1 MRILLVRLSAL
12 GDLVVAS
19 GLLPVLRER
28 WPEAEVDWLVESAG
42 EALLA
47 HEARIDRCIRLPAQ
61 GGTGNFLRTVRTLRS
76 RHYDLAIDTHGLLK
90 GAFWARVSGAPRRI
104 GLGSREGSSALLTE
118 TVALDR
124 GDPHFGSEYRRLAD
138 YLGSTP
144 EAYHPRLVLGAEDR
158 QEAREALGRTAQL
171 PYAALCPFTTRP
183 QKHWFRENW
192 RELGEGLR
200 AEGLQPVLLGGP
212 GDAPEAHQIQG
223 ELPWTDL
230 TGRLS
235 LRGSAAV
242 LEGAAVAIGVDTG
255 LTHMASVLGTPTLAL
270 FGATRPYLHLPHGAS
285 GKVLYQPLPC
295 SPCRRKPTCGGAYTC
310 MRLHTPE
317 SVLANAR
324 SLRTA

>member
-1 MRILLVRLSAL
+1 MRVLLVRLSAL

-19 GLLPVLRER
+19 GLLAVLRER
-28 WPEAEVDWLVESAG
+28 WPEARVDWLVESPG

-47 HEARIDRCIRLPAQ
+47 HEDRIDRLIVLPAH
-61 GGTGNFLRTVRTLRS
+61 GGSGAFLQTVRTLRS
-76 RHYDLAIDTHGLLK
+76 QHYDLAIETHGLLK
-90 GAFWARVSGAPRRI
+90 GAFWARASGAPRRI

-118 TVALDR
+118 RVELDR

-138 YLGSTP
+138 YLGTTP
-144 EAYHPRLVLGAEDR
+144 DAYQPRLVLGQEDR
-158 QEAREALGRTAQL
+158 REASEALGGNPEP

-183 QKHWFRENW
+183 QKHWFEENW

-212 GDAPEAHQIQG
+212 GDAPQAHRIQG

-242 LEGAAVAIGVDTG
+242 LEGATVAVGVDTG

-270 FGATRPYLHLPHGAS
+270 FGATRPYLHLPKGAR
-285 GKVLYQPLPC
+285 GQVLYHPLPC
-295 SPCRRKPTCGGAYTC
+295 SPCRRKPTCNGAYTC
-310 MRLHTPE
+310 MRLHTPQ
-317 SVLANAR
+317 SVLATAR
-324 SLRTA
+324 SLRAA